1 MATTLTAS
9 RRRANRARMS
19 PRTPACAIAG
29 ARAGGDAAAMSE
41 QADPFRELRGA
52 GWLLI
57 GAGAISVIAGVLAV
71 VYPDI
76 TLLALALFAGINLIV
91 LGSLSLVDA
100 FAADQDGGARAL
112 SAILGVLGLIGGLVI
127 LRRPGQTL
135 LALVLVLGIWL
146 VVWGVIHL
154 FRALAQTEGRGLGLL
169 GAACEIVLGA
179 LILSLPDVSL
189 RTVAILAGISFIVR
203 GGLSVYAGLQLRR
216 AGAHGS
222 RLAPA
227 A

>member
-1 MATTLTAS
+1 
-9 RRRANRARMS
+9 
-19 PRTPACAIAG
+19 
-29 ARAGGDAAAMSE
+29 MSE
-41 QADPFRELRGA
+41 HADPLRELRGA

-57 GAGAISVIAGVLAV
+57 AAGAISIIAGVLAIA
-71 VYPDI
+71 YPDI

-91 LGSLSLVDA
+91 LGGLSLADA
-100 FAADQDGGARAL
+100 FASDQDGGARAL
-112 SAILGVLGLIGGLVI
+112 SAILGVLGLIAGLVI
-127 LRRPGQTL
+127 LRRPGQSL
-135 LALVLVLGIWL
+135 LALVIVLGIWL

-154 FRALAQTEGRGLGLL
+154 FRAFDRTGGDRTLSLL
-169 GAACEIVLGA
+169 VAVCEIVLGA

-203 GGLSVYAGLQLRR
+203 GAMTLYAGLQLRK

-227 A
+227 